1 MSWHVRSVIR
11 RASAWAPALAL
22 AAPGARVRALIGLT
36 FLGVQLLSV
45 GARAQGDAP
54 FGKPPPE
61 APTETPAASKKTQAG
76 DQVKGQGPQEKDPV
90 VAEENGEE
98 RSQERPVEQE
108 ADDSNPPKQDGPGS
122 EGSNPDGP
130 ASEDAA
136 ESGANPS
143 DAADG
148 GTLAVEGEALT
159 AEGEAPAAEREAP
172 VQSTSSTIPAAGS
185 AESTD
190 AGTPGVP
197 QHPMDEPPPAGAQEA
212 QPPETE
218 VVGGDAREMGS
229 SQDRVE
235 KDPNEDPDHPSRF
248 RTGLTVVPRLALTA
262 GGWTQFEE
270 ECSAS
275 GRLTCDDEQSF
286 GRREASGISLG
297 VEGLYQLIPSLRLGL
312 AAGVI
317 PWVRGDGGDVRERF
331 GAEAG
336 LSGIV
341 EGVVDVTLAMAVSV
355 RGQVGASM
363 LWTGGRA
370 QQEIDRATQEC
381 DQVRLEGIDC
391 LVEFGPFVAPL
402 YGVGAGFLWPVSEHR
417 LRVDLLYQ
425 FSKRTLY
432 RQEAEASDSAAEAR
446 VTMDT
451 SRLWLSLGFEI

>member
-1 MSWHVRSVIR
+1 MSWDVRRVTRSASV
-11 RASAWAPALAL
+11 WAPAG
-22 AAPGARVRALIGLT
+22 PGARGRSFIGLMV
-36 FLGVQLLSV
+36 LGVQLLSV

-54 FGKPPPE
+54 SGKPPHE
-61 APTETPAASKKTQAG
+61 VPAENPIVSKQDPSG
-76 DQVKGQGPQEKDPV
+76 DQVKAPVTQEKEPV
-90 VAEENGEE
+90 VSEENGEDG
-98 RSQERPVEQE
+98 SQERPAEQE
-108 ADDSNPPKQDGPGS
+108 VEDNSTPKQDGSGSDGANTDDPGS
-122 EGSNPDGP
+122 ENP
-130 ASEDAA
+130 AK
-136 ESGANPS
+136 SGASPS
-143 DAADG
+143 GVA
-148 GTLAVEGEALT
+148 
-159 AEGEAPAAEREAP
+159 AEGEARAAEDEAMAAEGEESA
-172 VQSTSSTIPAAGS
+172 QSTSSTITAAGD
-185 AESTD
+185 AASTEVG
-190 AGTPGVP
+190 ALNVP
-197 QHPMDEPPPAGAQEA
+197 QRTVDQPPPAGAQKA
-212 QPPETE
+212 QPPET
-218 VVGGDAREMGS
+218 VVVSGDSREMKSSHDPVNGS
-229 SQDRVE
+229 PHG
-235 KDPNEDPDHPSRF
+235 DPQHPSRF

-341 EGVVDVTLAMAVSV
+341 EGVLDVTRAMAVSF